1 MTCPSCEQRIS
12 DALMK
17 VDGIIEARADYASE
31 TTRIIYDESRIDL
44 IRIEETVEGAGYK
57 FSSDLKKEKI
67 ISWKN
72 SPMMVN
78 ILLCFLL
85 IIYFIILLL
94 YFIYGKNL
102 NGLTLVGSIS
112 IPILF
117 VFGLVTGLH
126 CIGMCGSFMVAYSS
140 KNGQRNEHDWLLHIK
155 YGSGKLL
162 SYTLIGGIFGLL
174 GSVISFTIPM
184 RGAIGIFAGVFLII
198 YGLNLL
204 NVSPALRKLRL
215 PSLAKMG
222 RTQRKDPFVIGLA
235 NGLFLA
241 CGPLSAMYIFAA
253 GTGSPV
259 NGAVSLFAFG
269 LGTIPAMMFFGFSLS
284 SIKRYIPRI
293 IKFSGAFVIVLGLV
307 MANNSLVLLGGGIN
321 MKQAD
326 IEQSFFDV
334 IENVQTIK
342 MNVNESGW
350 SPDTFVLKKGIKVR
364 WIIDGTQL
372 NGCNDEIIVND
383 YGMEIDVR
391 QGKNI
396 VEFTPEKEGT
406 VKWSCGMGMN
416 PGTFIIK

>member
-1 MTCPSCEQRIS
+1 MTCPSCERRIS

-57 FSSDLKKEKI
+57 FSSDVKKEKI

-72 SPMMVN
+72 SPLMVN
-78 ILLCFLL
+78 ILLSFLL
-85 IIYFIILLL
+85 IIYFIALLL
-94 YFIYGKNL
+94 YFRYGKNL

-112 IPILF
+112 LPILF

-140 KNGQRNEHDWLLHIK
+140 KNGQRNAHDWLLHIK
-155 YGSGKLL
+155 YGAGKLL
-162 SYTLIGGIFGLL
+162 SYTLIGGIFGFL
-174 GSVISFTIPM
+174 GSAVSFTIPV

-204 NVSPALRKLRL
+204 NVSPALRKLHL
-215 PSLAKMG
+215 PSLARMG
-222 RTQRKDPFVIGLA
+222 RTQRKDSFVIGLA

-259 NGAVSLFAFG
+259 NGAISLFAFG

-293 IKFSGAFVIVLGLV
+293 MKFSGAFVIVLGLV

-321 MKQAD
+321 LKQAD
-326 IEQSFFDV
+326 TAQSFFDI
-334 IENVQTIK
+334 IENVQVIK
-342 MNVNESGW
+342 MNVNESDW

-364 WIIDGTQL
+364 WIIDVRQL
-372 NGCNDEIIVND
+372 NECHSKIIVND
-383 YGMEIDVR
+383 YGMEIDLNR
-391 QGKNI
+391 GKNI

-406 VKWSCGMGMN
+406 IKWSCGMGMI